1 MPREAPSKT
10 LLLARR
16 EERRLVTEGRAVLE
30 ERRDLVARQMMQL
43 IHALKAQD
51 AELAQ
56 LRRDAM
62 KTLQRGVLRYGALGL
77 SRFAADDTPLAPN
90 SWSTR
95 NYFGSLLVDGPE
107 TVDTPRDGT
116 DTNGWE
122 ASVELDLAIT
132 AFERLL
138 VALAH
143 QARQENN
150 LLRLTRA
157 FRRVQRRVNAIEQ
170 VLIPELDA
178 TIREMEATL
187 DEMERESLVRS
198 LLAKRKLENARG
210 VRGSGTE

>member
-1 MPREAPSKT
+1 MAREAPSKT

-43 IHALKAQD
+43 IHALKATD

-62 KTLQRGVLRYGALGL
+62 KALQRGTLRYGALGL
-77 SRFAADDTPLAPN
+77 TRFAADGTPLVTD
-90 SWSTR
+90 SWSKR
-95 NYFGSLLVDGPE
+95 NYFGSILVDGPE
-107 TVDTPRDGT
+107 KVDTFPEKIETG
-116 DTNGWE
+116 GWE
-122 ASVELDLAIT
+122 SSVELDQAIA
-132 AFERLL
+132 AFQRLL
-138 VALAH
+138 LALAER
-143 QARQENN
+143 ARQENN

-170 VLIPELDA
+170 VLIPELDV

-198 LLAKRKLENARG
+198 LLAKRKLEKTKGRG
-210 VRGSGTE
+210 TGAQ